1 MEGDASLRQSP
12 APETAPIVPTVGYWQ
27 KIAAI
32 CPGVIFGIVQKS
44 DGSIVFEYVSPA
56 AEVIHELS
64 QMAILENADLLF
76 QQYHPDDREAYW
88 QAVTISR
95 ENLSVFSHEWRIIT
109 PSGRVKWLKGNCQP
123 ELRANGEVAWYG
135 MVEEITQ
142 EKLRE
147 IELAEW
153 RDRYQL
159 AEQASGQVL
168 YEYHFAEDRIIWG
181 TNAQEILGYAPE
193 QLPLSLEDFNIL
205 IHPENYGHFLAAIE
219 HALQYQVPF
228 SGEYR
233 LRHQQGHYLWIE
245 DRGQFLINAQGEM
258 IGVIG
263 MLADVTDRKET
274 ELTLIKLK
282 KLHREAQRI
291 AKLGDWELDL
301 KTNYLYWSEEIFQI
315 FEINPQQFA
324 PSYEGFL
331 KAIHP
336 DDREKVNDAYRQHLH
351 DQTPYQIVHRLLM
364 PDGRVKY
371 VQEQC
376 ETVFEAD
383 GTPLVSQGT
392 VQDITQLR
400 KTEEALKEFNQ
411 SLEAL
416 VIERTRELK
425 TSESRFRRLFDLN
438 VVGIIFTDFT
448 GAITDANDCFLEMI
462 GYSRAE
468 LEAGQINW
476 QTLTPPEYID
486 WDLVAIAHLKAQ
498 GAIQP
503 REKAYYHKQGHLVP
517 VLIAAGLI
525 ANETNECICLV
536 INISDRKQAEL
547 QLQNL
552 SERLTLALQA
562 GAIGSWEWHLGATTY
577 WDQENLKLYGL
588 PTDNSIVLFEQWIE
602 YVHPEDREFV
612 KNGVEKIVQIEPTF
626 NFEFRI
632 IRADGELRWIQAFG
646 IVQRDRTGQAIRI
659 VGINRDITE
668 QKNYENNLKK
678 TNLELE
684 RLLKLREE
692 TLQFRED
699 MANMI
704 IHDLRNPLSSILLT
718 TNLIQ
723 HYLEADFPLSTIN
736 KKLPKITESGQR
748 MQHMIDS
755 LLIMAKLEAGKI
767 LLNPSPTDLHELGN
781 TIVNDLEL
789 SATVYHVTL
798 QANLPQPG
806 QKVIVD
812 AQLLRRI
819 IENLLTNAIKFS
831 PPYSPVTFTLEYT
844 QDNHLKVTVAD
855 LGSGISE
862 ENQQR
867 IFNRFEIGDLK
878 ANIPQIGL
886 GLAFC
891 KMAVEAQGGK
901 LAIASNTP
909 RGSVFTVEI

>member
-245 DRGQFLINAQGEM
+245 DRGQFLINAQGEI

-291 AKLGDWELDL
+291 AKLGNWELDL

-806 QKVIVD
+806 QTVIVD

-855 LGSGISE
+855 WGSGISE

>member
-245 DRGQFLINAQGEM
+245 DRGQFLINAQGEI

-291 AKLGDWELDL
+291 AKLGNWELDL

-646 IVQRDRTGQAIRI
+646 IVQRDRTGQAVRI

-806 QKVIVD
+806 QTVIVD

-855 LGSGISE
+855 WGSGISE

>member
-245 DRGQFLINAQGEM
+245 DRGQFLINAQGEI

-291 AKLGDWELDL
+291 AKLGNWELDL

-626 NFEFRI
+626 NFKFRI

-646 IVQRDRTGQAIRI
+646 IVQRDRTGQAVRI

-806 QKVIVD
+806 QTVIVD

-855 LGSGISE
+855 WGSGISE

>member
-228 SGEYR
+228 SGEYQ

-291 AKLGDWELDL
+291 AKLGNWELDL

-806 QKVIVD
+806 QTVIVD

>member
-135 MVEEITQ
+135 IVEEITQ

-168 YEYHFAEDRIIWG
+168 YEYHFAEDRTIWG

-205 IHPENYGHFLAAIE
+205 IHPEDYGHFLAAIE

-274 ELTLIKLK
+274 ELTLTKLK

-291 AKLGDWELDL
+291 AKLGNWELDL
-301 KTNYLYWSEEIFQI
+301 KTNYLYWSEEIFRI

-364 PDGRVKY
+364 PDGRVQY

-392 VQDITQLR
+392 VQDITQLQ

-416 VIERTRELK
+416 VIERTRELN
-425 TSESRFRRLFDLN
+425 TSESRFRHLFDLN

-448 GAITDANDCFLEMI
+448 GTITEANDYFLEMI

-468 LEAGQINW
+468 LEAGQLNW
-476 QTLTPPEYID
+476 QTLTPLEYLV
-486 WDLVAIAHLKAQ
+486 WDLEAIAHLKAQ

-517 VLIAAGLI
+517 ILIGAGLI
-525 ANETNECICLV
+525 STETNECVCVV
-536 INISDRKQAEL
+536 IDISERKVIENQLREAQQFL
-547 QLQNL
+547 QL
-552 SERLTLALQA
+552 
-562 GAIGSWEWHLGATTY
+562 
-577 WDQENLKLYGL
+577 
-588 PTDNSIVLFEQWIE
+588 VL
-602 YVHPEDREFV
+602 D
-612 KNGVEKIVQIEPTF
+612 T
-626 NFEFRI
+626 
-632 IRADGELRWIQAFG
+632 
-646 IVQRDRTGQAIRI
+646 
-659 VGINRDITE
+659 
-668 QKNYENNLKK
+668 
-678 TNLELE
+678 
-684 RLLKLREE
+684 
-692 TLQFRED
+692 
-699 MANMI
+699 
-704 IHDLRNPLSSILLT
+704 
-718 TNLIQ
+718 
-723 HYLEADFPLSTIN
+723 FPLSVFW
-736 KKLPKITESGQR
+736 KDRHSVY
-748 MQHMIDS
+748 
-755 LLIMAKLEAGKI
+755 
-767 LLNPSPTDLHELGN
+767 LGC
-781 TIVNDLEL
+781 
-789 SATVYHVTL
+789 
-798 QANLPQPG
+798 
-806 QKVIVD
+806 
-812 AQLLRRI
+812 
-819 IENLLTNAIKFS
+819 
-831 PPYSPVTFTLEYT
+831 
-844 QDNHLKVTVAD
+844 
-855 LGSGISE
+855 
-862 ENQQR
+862 NQN
-867 IFNRFEIGDLK
+867 F
-878 ANIPQIGL
+878 AHY
-886 GLAFC
+886 A
-891 KMAVEAQGGK
+891 
-901 LAIASNTP
+901 
-909 RGSVFTVEI
+909 

>member
-291 AKLGDWELDL
+291 AKLGNWELDL

-806 QKVIVD
+806 QTVIVD

>member
-245 DRGQFLINAQGEM
+245 DRGQCLINAQGEM

-291 AKLGDWELDL
+291 AKLGNWELDL

-806 QKVIVD
+806 QTVIVD

>member
-245 DRGQFLINAQGEM
+245 DRGQFLINAQGEI

-291 AKLGDWELDL
+291 AKLGNWELDL

-646 IVQRDRTGQAIRI
+646 IVQRDRTGQAVRI

-806 QKVIVD
+806 QTVIVD